1 MHTTKVFFYILIF
14 LSLSIESYSQ
24 VTDFYDRTLPDSMIT
39 EGISVHGNSLL
50 YFKNNEYAKA
60 AYPGFT
66 AFGTNNQIDISYK
79 SNSHVFR
86 AGAMYQFVF
95 GQPMRHT
102 VMPIISYH
110 YTLLK
115 DFKVNIGTI
124 SNSSGHHLIQE
135 LQGIDQYLHNP
146 LEYGLQFQYQPNWM
160 DGDIWINWRNNLALG
175 DSSQEQ
181 FTQGTRLTFHV
192 IKNKNWGID
201 LHSTFLFYHHGGQID
216 ISDAPVITQINY
228 HAGVELRKNWRK
240 WQFKMAYHYIGF
252 RNDEDFN
259 DLPWKNGTAH
269 SLIINAEQPFLNL
282 GIGYRTFN
290 QFYAPF
296 GDQIFGIY
304 NTYSHQIFDTK
315 KDLITANARLKLSDN
330 HHFKIQFGADIY
342 YNLLNNQLDYNYG
355 VMGKFT
361 F

>member
-1 MHTTKVFFYILIF
+1 MHTFKVLFYVFPFLT
-14 LSLSIESYSQ
+14 LSLESYSQ
-24 VTDFYDRTLPDSMIT
+24 VTDFYDRNLPDSMIT
-39 EGISVHGNSLL
+39 EGISIHGSSLVF
-50 YFKNNEYAKA
+50 FKNNEYAKA

-66 AFGTNNQIDISYK
+66 AFGANNHIDVSYK
-79 SNSHVFR
+79 INRHSFR

-102 VMPIISYH
+102 VLPIISYQ

-115 DFKVNIGTI
+115 DLKVILGTLC
-124 SNSSGHHLIQE
+124 NSSGHGIIQE
-135 LQGIDQYLHNP
+135 LQGLDHYIKNP
-146 LEYGLQFQYQPNWM
+146 LEYGLQFQYRPQWM
-160 DGDIWINWRNNLALG
+160 DGDIWINWRNNLAVG

-181 FTQGTRLTFHV
+181 FTQGSRLTFHL
-192 IKNKNWGID
+192 IKKENWGID
-201 LHSTFLFYHHGGQID
+201 LHSTLLFYHHGGQID

-228 HAGVELRKNWRK
+228 HTGVVFRKNIQK
-240 WQFKMAYHYIGF
+240 WQFRLAYHYIGF
-252 RNDEDFN
+252 RNDEDFY

-269 SLIINAEQPFLNL
+269 SLTINVEQPLLNL

-296 GDQIFGIY
+296 GDQVFGIY
-304 NTYSHQIFDTK
+304 NNYNHQVYGTK
-315 KDLITANARLKLSDN
+315 KDVITANAHLKLSDTQ
-330 HHFKIQFGADIY
+330 HFKVQFGADVY
-342 YNLLNNQLDYNYG
+342 YNLLNNQLDYNYS